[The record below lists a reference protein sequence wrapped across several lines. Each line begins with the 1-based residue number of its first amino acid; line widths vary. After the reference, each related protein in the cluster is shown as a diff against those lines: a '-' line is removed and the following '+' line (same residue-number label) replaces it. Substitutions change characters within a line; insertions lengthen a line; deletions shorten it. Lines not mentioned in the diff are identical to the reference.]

1 MLRLEGIDAF
11 YGDLQ
16 ALYDVSLEVEQ
27 GRVFALVGANAAGKS
42 TTLRVIS
49 GLVTPR
55 RGRVVLDGQD
65 LTTVPAHARVDLG
78 VVQVPEGRRLFPFMS
93 VTENLLLGAHTA
105 RARAERD
112 ATLKYVYTLFP
123 VLEERRAQLAGS
135 LSGGEQQMCA
145 IGRALMARP
154 RVLWEQSELDRRPLG
169 YPAGAPALAPG
180 ARYTWELETREHG
193 VQRASFDVAAAA
205 DDRRVKEA
213 LASLTP
219 ATAKGYPPA
228 TLSLMR
234 AGLLFQETLYAD
246 ARRELV
252 TAIAADPE
260 EPTLHLLLG
269 HVYDRTGLKGLAAN
283 EFDEAEALAGP
294 PK

>member
-1 MLRLEGIDAF
+1 MLKLEGIDAF

-65 LTTVPAHARVDLG
+65 LTPVPAHARVDLG
-78 VVQVPEGRRLFPFMS
+78 IVQVPEGRRLFPFMS
-93 VTENLLLGAHTA
+93 VSENLLLGAHTP
-105 RARAERD
+105 RARAARD

-145 IGRALMARP
+145 IGRALMAKP
-154 RVLWEQSELDRRPLG
+154 RVLMLD
-169 YPAGAPALAPG
+169 
-180 ARYTWELETREHG
+180 
-193 VQRASFDVAAAA
+193 
-205 DDRRVKEA
+205 
-213 LASLTP
+213 
-219 ATAKGYPPA
+219 
-228 TLSLMR
+228 
-234 AGLLFQETLYAD
+234 
-246 ARRELV
+246 
-252 TAIAADPE
+252 
-260 EPTLHLLLG
+260 EPTLGLAPVLVKRIFDTVRTINADGMTIMLVEQNVRQALTLAQRAAVLESGHLVLHGQGAELLG
-269 HVYDRTGLKGLAAN
+269 DDRLKRAYLGM
-283 EFDEAEALAGP
+283 
-294 PK
+294 